1 MKIKN
6 LLFYVA
12 ALVALSSCG
21 PYRGFKGVNDKGM
34 KNNEMPSERVRDDY
48 KKSEKKMQRQYN
60 REMRKRAKR
69 LGTTKKR

>member
-1 MKIKN
+1 MKTRQLIIFISTI
-6 LLFYVA
+6 LLF
-12 ALVALSSCG
+12 LSCG

-48 KKSEKKMQRQYN
+48 RKKEKKMQRQYN
-60 REMRKRAKR
+60 TEMRKRAKR